1 VHYFFPVTIY
11 HLTLVWVRSLLI
23 VSGWPIFWRVLILMI
38 WALRLFIVKRQF
50 LIILALPL
58 LLLLI
63 FISIILLLV
72 VRTYWRLFIWS
83 ILFFIVEKVKVVRV
97 HERGLPGIVLI
108 LVLIVIVLALLTS
121 LFLIVVVVVVIVIL
135 WLIHYY
141 IIKYYNG
148 LSSKG

>member
-1 VHYFFPVTIY
+1 VQYFFPVAIY
-11 HLTLVWVRSLLI
+11 NLTLVWVRSLLI

-38 WALRLFIVKRQF
+38 WALRFFIVKWKL

-72 VRTYWRLFIWS
+72 VRTYWWLFIWG
-83 ILFFIVEKVKVVRV
+83 ILFFIVEKVEVVRI

-108 LVLIVIVLALLTS
+108 LVFIVIVLALLTS
-121 LFLIVVVVVVIVIL
+121 LFLIVVVVFVIL
-135 WLIHYY
+135 RLIHYY

-148 LSSKG
+148 LSSKR